1 MPSRLTFCGVRRVAR
16 GSGDAHH
23 VTRAIGQAR
32 PLIRAAA
39 RSQTGPRQLPRTQ
52 PPPCVGRLHWVPGRT
67 AATARL
73 YRRPSPS
80 RRCPARR
87 PRPATAPTRNPS
99 SPTPPPGFYLHISAT
114 PPHSPSTHIS
124 GVLVRPRRE
133 QRRHCLRG
141 AAAGC
146 GVQGDFA
153 LRSATAG
160 FWSETPPPAGLSGS
174 LEGWKRGSPKK
185 QNGRLT
191 IEISITFVQVVT
203 KHHLRARLVKR
214 V

>member
-99 SPTPPPGFYLHISAT
+99 SPTHPFLLPFASPPPPPRFLSAHLCNPSPLSFHAHLWRPCPPPPRAT
-114 PPHSPSTHIS
+114 PPLPPRSRCRLRSAGGLCPAERD
-124 GVLVRPRRE
+124 GRVLVRD
-133 QRRHCLRG
+133 
-141 AAAGC
+141 AAAG
-146 GVQGDFA
+146 
-153 LRSATAG
+153 
-160 FWSETPPPAGLSGS
+160 
-174 LEGWKRGSPKK
+174 
-185 QNGRLT
+185 
-191 IEISITFVQVVT
+191 
-203 KHHLRARLVKR
+203 RAQREPGGMEKR
-214 V
+214 VPEETEWAFDY

>member
-99 SPTPPPGFYLHISAT
+99 SPTHPFLLPFASPPPTPQVFICTSLQPLPTLLPRTSLASLSAPAASNAAT
-114 PPHSPSTHIS
+114 ASAEPLPAAECRGTLPCGARRPGS
-124 GVLVRPRRE
+124 GQRRRRRPGSAGAWRDGKEGPRRN
-133 QRRHCLRG
+133 RM
-141 AAAGC
+141 
-146 GVQGDFA
+146 GV
-153 LRSATAG
+153 
-160 FWSETPPPAGLSGS
+160 
-174 LEGWKRGSPKK
+174 
-185 QNGRLT
+185 
-191 IEISITFVQVVT
+191 
-203 KHHLRARLVKR
+203 
-214 V
+214 